1 VPGAV
6 PAIIFGAPRKTITVM
21 SQERTDLS
29 SPDPYADEPTV
40 EESIEEMV
48 TNADGRWVLIAP
60 DLAKAAES
68 ALFYDTKDRMISY
81 IDEGDELH
89 RQVVKRML
97 IAGARVFASCK
108 EANAAARPAT

>member
-1 VPGAV
+1 
-6 PAIIFGAPRKTITVM
+6 M
-21 SQERTDLS
+21 SQERTSQS

-60 DLAKAAES
+60 DLAQAAER
-68 ALFYDTKDRMISY
+68 ALFYDTTNKMVSY

-97 IAGARVFASCK
+97 AAGAKVFASYK
-108 EANAAARPAT
+108 DADAAARPAT